1 MLKLNNFFPLVFVIL
16 WSSAFI
22 TSKIIVEDAS
32 PFIALSFRFII
43 VAFIFFVFFIL
54 FSERKVFS
62 FKSVLEALVSGILFH
77 GFYLGGVFYALSKGA
92 SASIIALIVS
102 LQPIMT
108 AVLAQKILKEF
119 LSKIQWFGILIG
131 FLGAGIVIVSDL
143 NDDLTILALCSGL
156 VGLISSSIGIIWQKR
171 IVNDLSLS
179 ANNFLQ
185 ALGASIFHLLLA
197 ICFENYFINF
207 TSSFLIAMTWQV
219 LVISLGAFLILMWML
234 KYNDAGKTSTLFFL
248 IPPVSAIMAY
258 LILQENFTHLDIFG
272 LFLSSI
278 GVFIVTKNNSI
289 KQK

>member
-32 PFIALSFRFII
+32 PFIALSYRFII

-54 FSERKVFS
+54 FSERKFFS

-119 LSKIQWFGILIG
+119 LSKIQWFGIVIG

-185 ALGASIFHLLLA
+185 ALGASLFHLLLA

>member
-32 PFIALSFRFII
+32 PFIALSYRFII

-54 FSERKVFS
+54 FSERKFFS
-62 FKSVLEALVSGILFH
+62 FKSVLEALISGILFH

-131 FLGAGIVIVSDL
+131 FLGAAIVIVSDL

-185 ALGASIFHLLLA
+185 ALGASLFHLLLA

>member
-32 PFIALSFRFII
+32 PFIALSYRFII
-43 VAFIFFVFFIL
+43 VALIFFVFFIL
-54 FSERKVFS
+54 FSERKFFS

-131 FLGAGIVIVSDL
+131 FLGAAIVIVSDL
-143 NDDLTILALCSGL
+143 NDDLSILALCSGL

-185 ALGASIFHLLLA
+185 ALGASLFHLLLA

>member
-143 NDDLTILALCSGL
+143 NDNLTILALCSGL

-185 ALGASIFHLLLA
+185 ALGASLFHLLLA

>member
-32 PFIALSFRFII
+32 PFIALSYRFII

-54 FSERKVFS
+54 FSERKFFS

-185 ALGASIFHLLLA
+185 ALGASLFHLLLA
-197 ICFENYFINF
+197 ICFKNYFIKF

-258 LILQENFTHLDIFG
+258 LILQENFTHLDVFG

>member
-32 PFIALSFRFII
+32 PFIALSYRFII

-119 LSKIQWFGILIG
+119 LSKIQWLGILIG

-143 NDDLTILALCSGL
+143 NDNLTILALCSGL

>member
-32 PFIALSFRFII
+32 PFIALSYRFII

-54 FSERKVFS
+54 FSERKFFS
-62 FKSVLEALVSGILFH
+62 FKSVLEALISGILFH

>member
-1 MLKLNNFFPLVFVIL
+1 MLKLKNFFPLVFVIL

-143 NDDLTILALCSGL
+143 NDNLTILALCSGL

-185 ALGASIFHLLLA
+185 ALGASLFHLLLA

-289 KQK
+289 K

>member
-32 PFIALSFRFII
+32 PFIALSYRFII

-54 FSERKVFS
+54 FSERKFFS

-143 NDDLTILALCSGL
+143 NDNLTILALCSGL

-185 ALGASIFHLLLA
+185 ALGASLFHLLLA

>member
-32 PFIALSFRFII
+32 PFIALSYRFII

-54 FSERKVFS
+54 FSERKFFS

-143 NDDLTILALCSGL
+143 NDDLSILALCSGL

>member
-32 PFIALSFRFII
+32 PFIALSYRFII

-54 FSERKVFS
+54 FSERKFFS

-185 ALGASIFHLLLA
+185 ALGASLFHLLLA

>member
-1 MLKLNNFFPLVFVIL
+1 MLKLNNFFPLIFVIL

-32 PFIALSFRFII
+32 PFIALSYRFII

-54 FSERKVFS
+54 FSERKFFS

-143 NDDLTILALCSGL
+143 NDDLSILALCSGL

>member
-43 VAFIFFVFFIL
+43 VAFIFFVFFIF
-54 FSERKVFS
+54 FSERKLFS
-62 FKSVLEALVSGILFH
+62 LKSVFEALVSGILFH

-102 LQPIMT
+102 LQPMMT

-119 LSKIQWFGILIG
+119 LSKIQWLGILIG
-131 FLGAGIVIVSDL
+131 FLGAGIVIASDL

-171 IVNDLSLS
+171 ISNDLSLS

-185 ALGASIFHLLLA
+185 ALGASFFHFLLA

-207 TSSFLIAMTWQV
+207 TTSFFISMTWQV

-258 LILQENFTHLDIFG
+258 VILQENFTHLDVFG

-289 KQK
+289 K

>member
-32 PFIALSFRFII
+32 PFIALSYRFII

-54 FSERKVFS
+54 FSKRKFFS

-131 FLGAGIVIVSDL
+131 FLGAAIVIVSDL
-143 NDDLTILALCSGL
+143 NDDLSILALCSGL

-185 ALGASIFHLLLA
+185 ALGASLFHLLLA

>member
-1 MLKLNNFFPLVFVIL
+1 MLKLNNFFPLIFVIL

-54 FSERKVFS
+54 FSERKFFS

-143 NDDLTILALCSGL
+143 NDNLTILALCSGL

>member
-1 MLKLNNFFPLVFVIL
+1 MLKLNSFFPLVFVIL

-54 FSERKVFS
+54 FSERKFFS

-143 NDDLTILALCSGL
+143 NDDLSILALCSGL

>member
-1 MLKLNNFFPLVFVIL
+1 MLKLNNFFPLVFVLL

-54 FSERKVFS
+54 FSERKVVS

-143 NDDLTILALCSGL
+143 NNDLTILALCSGL

-171 IVNDLSLS
+171 IVNDLPLS
-179 ANNFLQ
+179 ANNSLQ
-185 ALGASIFHLLLA
+185 ALGASLFHLLLA

-289 KQK
+289 K

>member
-1 MLKLNNFFPLVFVIL
+1 M
-16 WSSAFI
+16 
-22 TSKIIVEDAS
+22 
-32 PFIALSFRFII
+32 IA
-43 VAFIFFVFFIL
+43 
-54 FSERKVFS
+54 
-62 FKSVLEALVSGILFH
+62 
-77 GFYLGGVFYALSKGA
+77 
-92 SASIIALIVS
+92 
-102 LQPIMT
+102 
-108 AVLAQKILKEF
+108 
-119 LSKIQWFGILIG
+119 
-131 FLGAGIVIVSDL
+131 SDL

-171 IVNDLSLS
+171 ISNDLSLS

-185 ALGASIFHLLLA
+185 ALGASFFHFLLA

-207 TSSFLIAMTWQV
+207 TTSFFISMTWQV

-258 LILQENFTHLDIFG
+258 VILQENFTHLDVFG

-289 KQK
+289 K

>member
-32 PFIALSFRFII
+32 PFIALSYRFII

-54 FSERKVFS
+54 FSERKFFS
-62 FKSVLEALVSGILFH
+62 FKSVLEALISGILFH

-143 NDDLTILALCSGL
+143 NDNLTILALCSGL

>member
-32 PFIALSFRFII
+32 PFIALSYRFII

-54 FSERKVFS
+54 FSERKFFS

-143 NDDLTILALCSGL
+143 NDNLTILALCSGL

>member
-1 MLKLNNFFPLVFVIL
+1 MLKLNNFFSLVFVIL

-32 PFIALSFRFII
+32 PFIALSYRFII

-54 FSERKVFS
+54 FSERKFFS

-119 LSKIQWFGILIG
+119 LSNIQWFGILIG

-185 ALGASIFHLLLA
+185 ALGASLFHLVLA

-258 LILQENFTHLDIFG
+258 LILQENFTHLDVFG

-278 GVFIVTKNNSI
+278 GVFIATKNNSI

>member
-54 FSERKVFS
+54 FSERKFFS

>member
-143 NDDLTILALCSGL
+143 NDNLTILALCSGL

-185 ALGASIFHLLLA
+185 ALGASLFHLLLA

-207 TSSFLIAMTWQV
+207 TSSFLIAMIWQV

-289 KQK
+289 K

>member
-32 PFIALSFRFII
+32 PFIALSYRFII

-54 FSERKVFS
+54 FSERKFFS

-131 FLGAGIVIVSDL
+131 FLGAAIVIVSDL
-143 NDDLTILALCSGL
+143 NDDLTTLALCSGL

-185 ALGASIFHLLLA
+185 ALGASLFHLLLA

>member
-54 FSERKVFS
+54 FSKRKFFS

-119 LSKIQWFGILIG
+119 LSKIQWCGILIG

-143 NDDLTILALCSGL
+143 NDNLTILALCSGL

-289 KQK
+289 K

>member
-1 MLKLNNFFPLVFVIL
+1 MLKLNSFFPLVFVIL

-32 PFIALSFRFII
+32 PFIALSYRFII

-54 FSERKVFS
+54 FSERKFFS

-185 ALGASIFHLLLA
+185 ALGASLFHLLLA

>member
-143 NDDLTILALCSGL
+143 NDNLTILALCSGL

-171 IVNDLSLS
+171 IVNNLSLS

-185 ALGASIFHLLLA
+185 ALGASLFHLLLA

-289 KQK
+289 K

>member
-54 FSERKVFS
+54 FSERKFFS

-119 LSKIQWFGILIG
+119 LSKIQWFGIVIG

>member
-119 LSKIQWFGILIG
+119 LSKIQWFGIVIG

-185 ALGASIFHLLLA
+185 ALGASLFHLLLA

>member
-43 VAFIFFVFFIL
+43 VAFIFFVFFIV
-54 FSERKVFS
+54 FSERKFFS

-185 ALGASIFHLLLA
+185 ALGASLFHLLLA

-219 LVISLGAFLILMWML
+219 SVISLGAFLILMWML

-289 KQK
+289 K

>member
-1 MLKLNNFFPLVFVIL
+1 MLKLNNFFSLVFVIL

-22 TSKIIVEDAS
+22 TSKIVVEDAS
-32 PFIALSFRFII
+32 PFIALSYRFII

-54 FSERKVFS
+54 FSERKFFS

-185 ALGASIFHLLLA
+185 ALGASLFHLVLA

-258 LILQENFTHLDIFG
+258 LILQENFTHLDVFG

-278 GVFIVTKNNSI
+278 GVFIATKNNSI

>member
-143 NDDLTILALCSGL
+143 NDNLTILALCSGL

-185 ALGASIFHLLLA
+185 ALGASLFHLLLA

-289 KQK
+289 K

>member
-32 PFIALSFRFII
+32 PFIALSYRFII

-185 ALGASIFHLLLA
+185 ALGASIFHLVLA

>member
-32 PFIALSFRFII
+32 PFIALSYRFII

-54 FSERKVFS
+54 FSERKFFS

-119 LSKIQWFGILIG
+119 LSKIQWFGIVIG

>member
-32 PFIALSFRFII
+32 PFIALSYRFII

-54 FSERKVFS
+54 FSERKFFS

>member
-1 MLKLNNFFPLVFVIL
+1 MVDNIFPLVCVIL

-32 PFIALSFRFII
+32 PFIALSYRFII

-54 FSERKVFS
+54 FSERKFFS

-131 FLGAGIVIVSDL
+131 FLGAAIVIVSDL

-185 ALGASIFHLLLA
+185 ALGASLFHLLLA

>member
-185 ALGASIFHLLLA
+185 ALGASLFHLLLA

-289 KQK
+289 K